1 MADNYYNLDRKEM
14 LDFIPGK
21 PEKILEAGCGS
32 GNFGAAL
39 KEKFNAEITGIE
51 LFESAA
57 KEAITKLDKVICGN
71 LEEKID
77 NAENNYYDLIIFN
90 DVLEHL
96 YDPWAILKKSAEKLA
111 KGGKVVASIPN
122 IRHLYTMFDIVIK
135 KDFKYTDAGIL
146 DKTHLRFF
154 TKKSIIRMFDEC
166 GYKII
171 KIQGTNGMKSF
182 KFKILNILSFGFLKE
197 TSYLQFAVVAALK
210 EEK

>member
-14 LDFIPGK
+14 LDFISGQ

-39 KEKFNAEITGIE
+39 KEKFDAEITGIE

-57 KEAITKLDKVICGN
+57 REASKKLDKVICGN

-77 NAENNYYDLIIFN
+77 SAENNYYDLIVFN

-96 YDPWAILKKSAEKLA
+96 YDPWNVLKKAATKLC
-111 KGGKVVASIPN
+111 KGGKVMASIPN

-171 KIQGTNGMKSF
+171 KIQGINGMKSF

>member
-1 MADNYYNLDRKEM
+1 MPDSYYNLDRKEM
-14 LDFIPGK
+14 LDFISGQPK
-21 PEKILEAGCGS
+21 KILEAGCGS

-39 KEKFNAEITGIE
+39 KAKFNAEVTGIE

-57 KEAITKLDKVICGN
+57 KEAIKKLDKVICGN

-77 NAENNYYDLIIFN
+77 NAENNYYDLIVFN

-96 YDPWAILKKSAEKLA
+96 YDPWSVLKKAAAKLA
-111 KGGKVVASIPN
+111 NGGKVVASVPN

-135 KDFKYTDAGIL
+135 KDFKYADAGIL
-146 DKTHLRFF
+146 DKTHIRFF
-154 TKKSIIRMFDEC
+154 TKKSIIRIFDEC

-171 KIQGTNGMKSF
+171 KIQGINGMKSLR
-182 KFKILNILSFGFLKE
+182 FKILNILSFGFLKE
-197 TSYLQFAVVAALK
+197 TSYLQFAVVAGLK

>member
-1 MADNYYNLDRKEM
+1 MTY
-14 LDFIPGK
+14 G
-21 PEKILEAGCGS
+21 
-32 GNFGAAL
+32 
-39 KEKFNAEITGIE
+39 T
-51 LFESAA
+51 
-57 KEAITKLDKVICGN
+57 TVN

-171 KIQGTNGMKSF
+171 KIQGINGMKSF